1 MLEQTLTQML
11 ILLGVTVFIILL
23 FQRLKIPASLGY
35 LIVGVFL
42 GAHTAGPVVSPEHVK
57 LIAEFGIVFLLFT
70 IGLSF
75 SMAQIYASRHTI
87 LGLGTAQVVLTTVVV
102 ALILWFMGVP
112 GIAAFVIGAVFAQ
125 SSTTIILKQLIEQGE
140 DQTKHGR
147 LGVTLSVFQD
157 ITAVPFVVVI
167 PVLAVASTQDLG
179 IDLGW
184 AMLKAL
190 LAFGLVFILGRYF
203 FKPFFHLV
211 ASTRSAELFTL
222 TVLFVSLVA
231 GWTTMSLGLSVAF
244 GAFLAGMMLAETEF
258 KHQVEST
265 IRPFRDVL
273 LGLFFVSIGMLV
285 NPSILPDIWMQ
296 ALLGAFALLSIKFLL
311 VTAIVRISGMDLQV
325 ALRTGLLLAVGGE
338 FGFALLAIGIE
349 SSVLEHTMSQI
360 ALTSVLFSMI
370 IAPVLIR
377 FNKEIAGWF
386 KSRSNPE
393 NALPEVAL
401 EAQQPVDDSMQ
412 NHVLIFGYGRVGQMV
427 GHLLEKELITYV
439 ALDMDAGRVR
449 EARLAGEPV
458 YYGDSSELAVL
469 ENVGLAQARLL
480 IVCHNDLPSTLRTLK
495 YARQLRSDI
504 PILVRTRDE
513 EQVEEL
519 RSAGATEVIPETYEA
534 GLIMGTHAMLAL
546 KMPLAKVALTLED
559 SRAGRY
565 QMMRELFRSTEETNE
580 CVDLP
585 QYLHSVVLTQGSS
598 AIGQKLSQLNL
609 QADNMQLSA
618 LVRKGERNPHP
629 NPESVLEL
637 GDVLVL
643 FGKTEAMR
651 RTESRLTSCTV
662 C

>member
-23 FQRLKIPASLGY
+23 FQRLQIPASLGY

-102 ALILWFMGVP
+102 AVILWFMGVP
-112 GIAAFVIGAVFAQ
+112 GIVAFVIGAVFAQ

-167 PVLAVASTQDLG
+167 PVLAVASTQDLAL
-179 IDLGW
+179 DLGW

-190 LAFGLVFILGRYF
+190 LAFGLVFILGRYLLR
-203 FKPFFHLV
+203 PIFHMV
-211 ASTRSAELFTL
+211 AATRSTELFTL

-258 KHQVEST
+258 RHQVDST

-285 NPSILPDIWMQ
+285 DPSVLQEIWVQ
-296 ALLGAFALLSIKFLL
+296 AIIGAVALLTIKFLL
-311 VTAIVRISGMDLQV
+311 VTAIVRISGMDLQM

-349 SSVLEHTMSQI
+349 ASILEDRLAQI
-360 ALTSVLFSMI
+360 ALSSVLFSMI
-370 IAPVLIR
+370 IAPILIR
-377 FNKEIAGWF
+377 YNKQIAGWF
-386 KSRSNPE
+386 TPRNYATPE
-393 NALPEVAL
+393 LPDVITET
-401 EAQQPVDDSMQ
+401 QQPIEHQQD
-412 NHVLIFGYGRVGQMV
+412 HVLICGYGRIGQVV
-427 GHLLEKELITYV
+427 GHILEDELISYV

-469 ENVGLAQARLL
+469 ENVGLAQARLVV
-480 IVCHNDLPSTLRTLK
+480 ICHNDLSATMKTLK
-495 YARQLRSDI
+495 YARQIKSDI

-513 EQVEEL
+513 TQVEEL
-519 RSAGATEVIPETYEA
+519 RRAGATEVIPETFEA
-534 GLIMGTHAMLAL
+534 GLMLGSHAMLAL
-546 KMPLAKVALTLED
+546 NVPLAKVALTLQNNRVD
-559 SRAGRY
+559 RY
-565 QMMRELFRSTEETNE
+565 QMMREMFRSTVEINE
-580 CVDLP
+580 YIDMP
-585 QYLHSVVLTQGSS
+585 QYLHSVVLTEGSS
-598 AIGQKLSQLNL
+598 AIGQRIADLNLEVDNIQLN
-609 QADNMQLSA
+609 A
-618 LVRKGERNPHP
+618 LVRHGERDLKPDRN
-629 NPESVLEL
+629 SVLQL

-643 FGKTEAMR
+643 FGEDDAMR
-651 RTESRLTSCTV
+651 QTESRLTSSLLD
-662 C
+662 